1 MFITTQM
8 RSVFQKELPHS
19 KMNNT
24 LFSVGTILT
33 QMLFYTLIAKYYIA
47 MHICIFVVFGH
58 IFNLIQMVAIDP
70 LFKKYLNEL
79 LRNIGSFITFS

>member
-24 LFSVGTILT
+24 IFSVGTILT

-47 MHICIFVVFGH
+47 MHICIFVAFGH
-58 IFNLIQMVAIDP
+58 IFNLRSSNLVSHTNGRYRSII
-70 LFKKYLNEL
+70 
-79 LRNIGSFITFS
+79 